1 VRPSFTALNPTAAFR
16 VVRVEAREAI
26 MVRHIRL
33 GVLSLAAVFVLSSC
47 GGGSSSGGAAS
58 GAGSSGG
65 ASSAGVKAA
74 AAARKTA
81 ALSVHHTSLGNVLV
95 DGQGMTVY
103 MLTAD
108 KPGQSSCSTQC
119 LAYWPPVPP
128 VTKPG
133 KLHGIS
139 AKVAST
145 QSMAG
150 KPMATAGGWP
160 LYTYVGDHAPGDTS
174 GEGIRNFGGIWYA
187 VSPSGQPVKAGSSAG
202 SSSSGSS
209 GGGYGY

>member
-1 VRPSFTALNPTAAFR
+1 
-16 VVRVEAREAI
+16 
-26 MVRHIRL
+26 MVHHIRL
-33 GVLSLAAVFVLSSC
+33 GALSLAAVFVLSSC
-47 GGGSSSGGAAS
+47 SGGSSSSGASSGGAAS

-65 ASSAGVKAA
+65 TSSAGVKAA
-74 AAARKTA
+74 SATKATA
-81 ALSVHHTSLGNVLV
+81 ALQVHHTSLGNVLV
-95 DGQGMTVY
+95 NSQGMTVY

-108 KPGQSSCSTQC
+108 KPGHSSCSTSC
-119 LAYWPPVPP
+119 LGYWPPEPP
-128 VTKPG
+128 VAKPG
-133 KLHGIS
+133 TLHGIS
-139 AKVAST
+139 AKIAST

-174 GEGIRNFGGIWYA
+174 GEGIRNFGGVWYA
-187 VSPSGQPVKAGSSAG
+187 VSPSGQPVKSGSSAG

>member
-1 VRPSFTALNPTAAFR
+1 
-16 VVRVEAREAI
+16 VEAREAI

-33 GVLSLAAVFVLSSC
+33 GALSLAAVFVLSSC
-47 GGGSSSGGAAS
+47 GGGSSSSGGAS
-58 GAGSSGG
+58 GDGSTGG

-74 AAARKTA
+74 SATKATVG
-81 ALSVHHTSLGNVLV
+81 LQVHHTSLGNVLV
-95 DGQGMTVY
+95 NGEGMTVY

-108 KPGQSSCSTQC
+108 KPGRSSCSTQC
-119 LAYWPPVPP
+119 LSYWPPVPP

-133 KLHGIS
+133 KVHGIS

-174 GEGIRNFGGIWYA
+174 GEGIRNFGGVWYA
-187 VSPSGQPVKAGSSAG
+187 VSPSGQPVKSPSSAG

>member
-1 VRPSFTALNPTAAFR
+1 
-16 VVRVEAREAI
+16 VEAREAI

-33 GVLSLAAVFVLSSC
+33 GALSLAALFVLSSC
-47 GGGSSSGGAAS
+47 GGGSSSSGASSGGAAS
-58 GAGSSGG
+58 GGGSSGG
-65 ASSAGVKAA
+65 SSSAGVKAA
-74 AAARKTA
+74 GATKATA
-81 ALSVHHTSLGNVLV
+81 ALQVHHTSLGNVLV
-95 DGQGMTVY
+95 NGQGMTVY

-108 KPGQSSCSTQC
+108 KPGHSSCSTQC
-119 LAYWPPVPP
+119 LGYWSPVPP
-128 VTKPG
+128 VAKPG
-133 KLHGIS
+133 TLHGIS

-145 QSMAG
+145 ASMAG

-160 LYTYVGDHAPGDTS
+160 LYTYVGDHGPGDTT
-174 GEGIRNFGGIWYA
+174 GEGIRTFGGVWYA

>member
-1 VRPSFTALNPTAAFR
+1 
-16 VVRVEAREAI
+16 

-33 GVLSLAAVFVLSSC
+33 GALSLAAVFVLASC
-47 GGGSSSGGAAS
+47 GGGSSSSGAAS

-65 ASSAGVKAA
+65 ASSARVKAA
-74 AAARKTA
+74 SATKATA
-81 ALSVHHTSLGNVLV
+81 ALQVHHTSLGKLLV
-95 DGQGMTVY
+95 NGRGMTVY

-108 KPGQSSCSTQC
+108 KPGHSSCSTQC
-119 LAYWPPVPP
+119 LGYWPPVPP

-133 KLHGIS
+133 KLQGIS
-139 AKVAST
+139 AKLAST

-174 GEGIRNFGGIWYA
+174 GEGIRTFGGVWYA
-187 VSPSGQPVKAGSSAG
+187 VSPSGQPVKSGSSAG

>member
-1 VRPSFTALNPTAAFR
+1 
-16 VVRVEAREAI
+16 VEAREAI

-33 GVLSLAAVFVLSSC
+33 GALSLAAVFVLSSC
-47 GGGSSSGGAAS
+47 AGGSSSSGGGS

-65 ASSAGVKAA
+65 ASSATKVAA
-74 AAARKTA
+74 A
-81 ALSVHHTSLGNVLV
+81 LQVHHTSLGNVLV
-95 DGQGMTVY
+95 NGQGMTVY

-108 KPGQSSCSTQC
+108 KPGHSSCSTQC
-119 LAYWPPVPP
+119 LGYWPPVPP

-145 QSMAG
+145 QSMTG

-174 GEGIRNFGGIWYA
+174 GEGIRTFGGVWYA
-187 VSPSGQPVKAGSSAG
+187 VSPSGQPVKSGSSAG

>member
-1 VRPSFTALNPTAAFR
+1 MGPNV
-16 VVRVEAREAI
+16 
-26 MVRHIRL
+26 RL
-33 GVLSLAAVFVLSSC
+33 GALSLAAVFVLSSC
-47 GGGSSSGGAAS
+47 SGGSSSSGASSGGAAS
-58 GAGSSGG
+58 GAGSTGG
-65 ASSAGVKAA
+65 ASTAGVKAA
-74 AAARKTA
+74 SATKATA
-81 ALSVHHTSLGNVLV
+81 ALRVRHTSLGNVLV
-95 DGQGMTVY
+95 NGQGMTVY

-108 KPGQSSCSTQC
+108 KPGRSSCSSQC
-119 LAYWPPVPP
+119 LSYWPSVPP

-133 KLHGIS
+133 NLHGIS

-174 GEGIRNFGGIWYA
+174 GEGIRNFGGVWYA
-187 VSPSGQPVKAGSSAG
+187 VSPSGQPVKSASSAG
-202 SSSSGSS
+202 STSSGSS

>member
-1 VRPSFTALNPTAAFR
+1 
-16 VVRVEAREAI
+16 VEAREAI

-33 GVLSLAAVFVLSSC
+33 GALSLAAVFVLSSC
-47 GGGSSSGGAAS
+47 GGGSSSSGGAS
-58 GAGSSGG
+58 GAGSTGG

-74 AAARKTA
+74 SATKATVG
-81 ALSVHHTSLGNVLV
+81 LQVHHTSLGNVLV
-95 DGQGMTVY
+95 NGEGMTVY

-108 KPGQSSCSTQC
+108 KPGRSSCSTQC
-119 LAYWPPVPP
+119 LSYWPPVPP

-174 GEGIRNFGGIWYA
+174 GEGIRNFGGVWYA
-187 VSPSGQPVKAGSSAG
+187 VSPSGQPVKSPSSAG

>member
-1 VRPSFTALNPTAAFR
+1 
-16 VVRVEAREAI
+16 VEAREAI
-26 MVRHIRL
+26 MVRDIRL
-33 GVLSLAAVFVLSSC
+33 GALSLAAVFVLSSC
-47 GGGSSSGGAAS
+47 GGGSSSSGGAS
-58 GAGSSGG
+58 GAGSTGG

-74 AAARKTA
+74 SATTA
-81 ALSVHHTSLGNVLV
+81 TVGLEVHHTSLGNVLV
-95 DGQGMTVY
+95 NGQGMTVY

-108 KPGQSSCSTQC
+108 KPGRSSCSTQC
-119 LAYWPPVPP
+119 LSYWPPVPP

-145 QSMAG
+145 ASMAG
-150 KPMATAGGWP
+150 KSMATAGGWP
-160 LYTYVGDHAPGDTS
+160 LYTYVGDHGPGDTT
-174 GEGIRNFGGIWYA
+174 GEGIRTFGGVWYA